1 MIVVFLFRPLFL
13 NFANHIFRVLS
24 PHRPLISRT
33 EYIMTFD
40 NKCAQITFTFMHSLQ
55 NLSPSSKNSK
65 VWQVLGGLFTHLP
78 PTPNTRWPPK
88 PPSWCTRFKGGI
100 QGSALALAPQS
111 GKDEEVEGRLAL
123 QAGLDGDQPAA
134 DCTPSCHC
142 IAGHYQGDATSL
154 GEGTPPRTDSSNND
168 DVCCRLLLGI
178 LGKITMLRDPSS
190 TPPLMGIF
198 LIFTQFFLLVE

>member
-1 MIVVFLFRPLFL
+1 MYLKNQLQIFFLFHDDSLPFSTFISEFCKSYLSST
-13 NFANHIFRVLS
+13 FAS
-24 PHRPLISRT
+24 PALSRT

-88 PPSWCTRFKGGI
+88 PPSWCTRFKGGYP
-100 QGSALALAPQS
+100 GLRPSPCVSLLDC
-111 GKDEEVEGRLAL
+111 KDDDVEERVAL
-123 QAGLDGDQPAA
+123 QAGLDGDHPAA
-134 DCTPSCHC
+134 SGSHSRHC

-154 GEGTPPRTDSSNND
+154 DEETPPRTGSSNDD
-168 DVCCRLLLGI
+168 DVGR
-178 LGKITMLRDPSS
+178 
-190 TPPLMGIF
+190 
-198 LIFTQFFLLVE
+198 